1 MSAAVKSG
9 GTWQTPAGVTP
20 ELSVVVKALNEEA
33 KIAQC
38 LQSVVDELQ
47 KLAVPAEVILSDSI
61 STDRTVE
68 IAASFPVKVVQFEQL
83 ADRGCGAGV
92 QLGYQH
98 AKGRFVFFL
107 DGDMVLQA
115 GFLAAGLAA
124 LKAEAGLGGVAGLM
138 VDAEV
143 RNAFDAH
150 RVNAAVS
157 SVAREESVLNGGG
170 LYRREAI
177 EQAGA
182 YAANRN
188 LKGWEEADLGMR
200 VRAAGW
206 RLRRLAVPAVIHD
219 GHQRS
224 TWALLAGMW
233 RSGRAFSSGVL
244 IRQALGQPWLG
255 AVLHHLAHP
264 LATLCWYLLGGLCA
278 TFALLSAPGAWTMM
292 GLGPVELWVMA
303 SALGFAGL
311 CLLKRGLRPALL
323 SLVLWHYWLL
333 AILRGLFEPLRSPLE
348 PIASRRLYGFDQELG
363 AMGSAQSANPVQAGR
378 ADVAQPG
385 AALRR

>member
-1 MSAAVKSG
+1 MSATSQSRW
-9 GTWQTPAGVTP
+9 TWQTPAGITP
-20 ELSVVVKALNEEA
+20 ELSVVIKALNEEA

-38 LQSVVDELQ
+38 LQSVIDELQ
-47 KLAVPAEVILSDSI
+47 HLALPAEVILSDSI

-68 IAASFPVKVVQFEQL
+68 IAAAFPVKVVQFEQL

-124 LKAEAGLGGVAGLM
+124 LKADSALGGVAGLM

-244 IRQALGQPWLG
+244 IRQALGKPWLG
-255 AVLHHLAHP
+255 AVLRHLAHP

-278 TFALLSAPGAWTMM
+278 VFSLLTEPGPGSSMRPGA
-292 GLGPVELWVMA
+292 LELWAYA
-303 SALGFAGL
+303 SVLGFAGL

-323 SLVLWHYWLL
+323 SLVLWHYWLM

-348 PIASRRLYGFDQELG
+348 PIASRRLQGFDHELG
-363 AMGSAQSANPVQAGR
+363 ATGAAPFASPVQAGC